1 MLDIQTIYVV
11 NVSMAFAMSAIS
23 LYYWYQHPD
32 LRGLRGWAIG
42 MFVGGLG
49 GIVLSQRTPGTSI
62 VLSVTGGILVIGG
75 ISLLWAAVR
84 RFNGGT
90 MKLRHTAAPV
100 ALFLLL
106 EAILQGVGATD
117 RARIAVA
124 PLILA
129 VLGALVARDVIK
141 GAGSEGY
148 GARMPTAV
156 AFAGLT
162 VAMLL
167 RAIIVLFG
175 DPPAADPLQDDMR
188 AVTQLLS
195 TISLNAAMCGFLIMI
210 NEFLRTRIVTLVS
223 YDELTGLLNRRGFLH
238 RAQQLCQSARATRT
252 PVSVLMMDLDD
263 FSAINGA
270 IGHEGGDRALM
281 SFAQLASAQMRSGDI
296 IGRLGG
302 EEFCALLLGANESE
316 GLQIAERLRSGVA
329 ALTMQMD
336 DKPLQLTVSIGVSP
350 LGRGDLRAAMRAADI
365 ALYNAKSLGRNRV
378 CDVPDSPHAPTA
390 ALRPA

>member
-11 NVSMAFAMSAIS
+11 NVSMAFVMSAIS

-42 MFVGGLG
+42 LFVGGLG
-49 GIVLSQRTPGTSI
+49 GIVLSQRTPGTAI
-62 VLSVTGGILVIGG
+62 VSSMTGGILVIGG

-90 MKLRHTAAPV
+90 MKVSQTAAPV

-106 EAILQGVGATD
+106 EAILQGVEVTD

-141 GAGSEGY
+141 GAGSDGY

-175 DPPAADPLQDDMR
+175 APPEAGPLQDDLR

-210 NEFLRTRIVTLVS
+210 NELLRTRIVTLVS

-252 PVSVLMMDLDD
+252 PVSVLMMDLDH

-270 IGHEGGDRALM
+270 IGHEGGDRALTA
-281 SFAQLASAQMRSGDI
+281 FAELASAQMRSGDI

-302 EEFCALLLGANESE
+302 EEFCALLPGANESE
-316 GLQIAERLRSGVA
+316 GLQIAERLRSRVA
-329 ALTMQMD
+329 ALTMQINS
-336 DKPLQLTVSIGVSP
+336 KPLKLTVSIGVAQ

-365 ALYNAKSLGRNRV
+365 ALYRAKGLGRNQV
-378 CDVPDSPHAPTA
+378 CDAPEPSLVPNA
-390 ALRPA
+390 ALGPA